1 MVIGPPILPASGGTA
16 FLGPPASAD
25 GIAHG
30 VAKSPIRHSPFAAD
44 MEDPS
49 GREFGAYRLV
59 RLLGRG
65 GMGAVYEAEHQQLE
79 KRFAIKVISADAIT
93 SAQARLRFISEF
105 KALGALNH
113 PNIVSA
119 VDAGIIDGV
128 EYFVTEL
135 LEGKDVAEW
144 VESRGLPTIGAAC
157 EIGRQSALGLAH
169 AHSRK
174 LLHRDIK
181 PSNVFL
187 PLCGPVK
194 LLDFGLVRDQQVE
207 SGMTATGMFMGTI
220 DYMSP
225 EQAESPN
232 GCTATSD
239 LYSLGATLHYLLCGL
254 PPHPDSTHP
263 SIASKLRG
271 KISDAPW
278 LKTHAQAL
286 PKELL
291 DILLSLLEVYP
302 NQRIQSATALAE
314 RLAEWSESTT
324 LQAWIEG
331 QDSNNSVTSRQTK
344 ATRRLG
350 KRLSRWGIYTAGLT
364 TATILIAGTTLS
376 NKHAQTPHRADTNSV
391 SDSHVPVKT
400 GASSPNAPEASDADA
415 TRPNSVRS
423 EVVDSRTRSAK
434 AIRVGTSL
442 SKEAFN
448 GSHGPK
454 RD

>member
-1 MVIGPPILPASGGTA
+1 MVIGPPNLQPSGGTA
-16 FLGPPASAD
+16 FLGPPASANA
-25 GIAHG
+25 IAQP
-30 VAKSPIRHSPFAAD
+30 AQQDPPRLLPFAVD
-44 MEDPS
+44 TVDPS
-49 GREFGAYRLV
+49 GWEFGAYRIV

-79 KRFAIKVISADAIT
+79 KRFAIKVISADAVT

-119 VDAGIIDGV
+119 VDAGIVDGV

-135 LEGKDVAEW
+135 LEGKDLADW
-144 VESRGLPTIGAAC
+144 VEHRGRPSIGAAS
-157 EIGRQSALGLAH
+157 EIVRQCALGLAH
-169 AHSRK
+169 AHSRR

-207 SGMTATGMFMGTI
+207 SGMTATGMLMGTI

-239 LYSLGATLHYLLCGL
+239 LYSLGASFHYLLCGL
-254 PPHPDSTHP
+254 PPYPDSTHP
-263 SIASKLRG
+263 NIASKLRG
-271 KISDAPW
+271 KISDPPW
-278 LKTHAQAL
+278 LKTQSQAL

-291 DILLSLLEVYP
+291 GILLNLLEVDP
-302 NQRIQSATALAE
+302 KKRIRSANTLAE
-314 RLAEWSESTT
+314 RLAEWAEPNS
-324 LQAWIEG
+324 LQAWIDGRDGIARLE
-331 QDSNNSVTSRQTK
+331 SMES
-344 ATRRLG
+344 APTRRRG
-350 KRLSRWGIYTAGLT
+350 TRFGRWGLLAGGLT
-364 TATILIAGTTLS
+364 VGIIMASGSMLLNGLTESPARSATNGL
-376 NKHAQTPHRADTNSV
+376 
-391 SDSHVPVKT
+391 SDSQVPMKT
-400 GASSPNAPEASDADA
+400 AASTPSAAHITDAESI
-415 TRPNSVRS
+415 RSKPLRS

-434 AIRVGTSL
+434 AIHVGTSF
-442 SKEAFN
+442 SKEAN
-448 GSHGPK
+448 SGSQGPK